1 MNKIKFLSI
10 MVIGLLIANITLIVF
25 LFLGKNERPKH
36 EGPRD
41 EVIQKLGFSPEQIAS
56 YDSII
61 LEHRKAIKEA
71 DRQIINLKN
80 DLYKGLN
87 QNNSSLIRDSIINQ
101 IGKTQMQIENIHYQH
116 FEKLK
121 VICKAGLQ
129 MQKFELLTTEIAQLF
144 NQKPKK

>member
-1 MNKIKFLSI
+1 

-101 IGKTQMQIENIHYQH
+101 IGKTQIQVENIHYQH
-116 FEKLK
+116 FEKIKTL
-121 VICKAGLQ
+121 CKPGQQ
-129 MQKFELLTTEIAQLF
+129 MHKFEELTTEIAELF
-144 NQKPKK
+144 NHKPKK

>member
-1 MNKIKFLSI
+1 